1 MANDFDFFAETTK
14 AAELLTMKGV
24 RQGAELFAAA
34 AVLAITK
41 GGLLTDLTPDN
52 VAAIL
57 PLGRSASA
65 RALRLLE
72 RCGFLVRSLRLATGV
87 LETNSEENTERNL
100 FAVKNTPK
108 NDDLEVEKCR
118 KTPKSEDEEDEKTNS
133 GESTSGDGE
142 NPNSETPSPV
152 PPFPPDPLPLT
163 TPTSIPPIIP
173 LSPTPETVPTSVSLS
188 SESSRAYASERA
200 DVAGG
205 VAGLQPANTP
215 SLDKDP
221 SSDGREQS
229 EDVKEEDIPHGDEL
243 FSDYGRA
250 LLAQIDAENAAKN
263 AAVAKT
269 PSKTPSEG
277 QITAARAEVAQV
289 ITPSENKPKKDR
301 LTLFSN
307 SDVAKL
313 VTFTPSGVADV
324 TALAKILPDLAAQGC
339 DLAYYFCAV
348 RDWSDSSNTRRTA
361 RGWIATLRNF
371 YRGDLDKGRARKI
384 IPTTAKNP
392 LDDFDS
398 IFA

>member
-14 AAELLTMKGV
+14 AAGLLIARGV
-24 RQGAELFAAA
+24 KQGAELLAAA
-34 AVLAITK
+34 SVLAIAK

-52 VAAIL
+52 VAAVL

-72 RCGFLVRSLRLATGV
+72 RHGFLVRSLRLAAGV
-87 LETNSEENTERNL
+87 LETNSEENTERKP
-100 FAVKNTPK
+100 FVVKNTPK
-108 NDDLEVEKCR
+108 NDGSEGEECG

-133 GESTSGDGE
+133 GESASEDGE
-142 NPNSETPSPV
+142 KTETETPSPV
-152 PPFPPDPLPLT
+152 PPFSPNPLPLT
-163 TPTSIPPIIP
+163 TPTPIPPIIP
-173 LSPTPETVPTSVSLS
+173 LSPTPESVPTPVSLS

-200 DVAGG
+200 DVDGG
-205 VAGLQPANTP
+205 VAGLPPANTP
-215 SLDKDP
+215 SLNCPP
-221 SSDGREQS
+221 SSDGCEKT
-229 EDVKEEDIPHGDEL
+229 EDEEDIPHGDAL

-250 LLAQIDAENAAKN
+250 LLAEIDAENAAKN
-263 AAVAKT
+263 TELAKT

-277 QITAARAEVAQV
+277 LITAARAEVAQD

-324 TALAKILPDLAAQGC
+324 TALAKVLPDLAAQGC

-361 RGWIATLRNF
+361 RGWLATLRNF

-384 IPTTAKNP
+384 IPTTP

>member
-14 AAELLTMKGV
+14 AADLLAAAGV
-24 RQGAELFAAA
+24 KQGAELLAAA
-34 AVLAITK
+34 AVLAIAK
-41 GGLLTDLTPDN
+41 GGLLTDLTPDT
-52 VAAIL
+52 VAAVL

-72 RCGFLVRSLRLATGV
+72 RHGFLVRSLRLAAGV
-87 LETNSEENTERNL
+87 METNSDKNTERKP
-100 FAVKNTPK
+100 FVVKNTPK
-108 NDDLEVEKCR
+108 NDGLEGEQCG
-118 KTPKSEDEEDEKTNS
+118 KTPKSEDKEDEKTNS
-133 GESTSGDGE
+133 GESASKDGE
-142 NPNSETPSPV
+142 NPETDTPSPV
-152 PPFPPDPLPLT
+152 PPFSPVPLPLT
-163 TPTSIPPIIP
+163 TPTPIPPIIP
-173 LSPTPETVPTSVSLS
+173 LSPTPESVPTPVSLS
-188 SESSRAYASERA
+188 SESSRACASERA
-200 DVAGG
+200 DVDGG
-205 VAGLQPANTP
+205 VAGLPPANTP
-215 SLDKDP
+215 SLDTSP
-221 SSDGREQS
+221 SSDGCEKK
-229 EDVKEEDIPHGDEL
+229 EDEEDIPHGDAL

-250 LLAQIDAENAAKN
+250 LLAEIDAENAAKN
-263 AAVAKT
+263 TELAKT

-301 LTLFSN
+301 LTLFAN

-324 TALAKILPDLAAQGC
+324 TALAKVLPDLAAQGC
-339 DLAYYFCAV
+339 DLAYYYCTV

-361 RGWIATLRNF
+361 RGWLATLRNF

-384 IPTTAKNP
+384 IPTTVNP

>member
-1 MANDFDFFAETTK
+1 MANDFDFFAETAK
-14 AAELLTMKGV
+14 AAELLTAAGV
-24 RQGAELFAAA
+24 KQGAELFAAA
-34 AVLAITK
+34 AVLAIAK

-52 VAAIL
+52 VTAAL

-65 RALRLLE
+65 RALRALE
-72 RCGFLVRSLRLATGV
+72 RHGFLVRSLRLAAGV
-87 LETNSEENTERNL
+87 LETNSEKNTERNP
-100 FAVKNTPK
+100 FVVKNTPK
-108 NDDLEVEKCR
+108 NDGSEGEKCG
-118 KTPKSEDEEDEKTNS
+118 KTPKSEGKEDEKTNS
-133 GESTSGDGE
+133 GESVTGGGE
-142 NPNSETPSPV
+142 KPETDTPSPV
-152 PPFPPDPLPLT
+152 PPFPPVSLPLT
-163 TPTSIPPIIP
+163 TPTPIPPISP
-173 LSPTPETVPTSVSLS
+173 FPPTPEIVPTPDSLS

-200 DVAGG
+200 GVVGG
-205 VAGLQPANTP
+205 VAGLPPANTP
-215 SLDKDP
+215 SHDIAP
-221 SSDGREQS
+221 SSDSCEKI
-229 EDVKEEDIPHGDEL
+229 EDEEDIPHGDEL

-263 AAVAKT
+263 AE
-269 PSKTPSEG
+269 PSGIPLKTPSEG
-277 QITAARAEVAQV
+277 QITAARAEVGQV

-313 VTFTPSGVADV
+313 VTFSSSGVADV
-324 TALAKILPDLAAQGC
+324 AALARVLPDLAAQGC

-361 RGWIATLRNF
+361 RGWLATLRNF

-384 IPTTAKNP
+384 IPTTANP

>member
-1 MANDFDFFAETTK
+1 MANGFDFFAETTK
-14 AAELLTMKGV
+14 AAEFLTEAGV
-24 RQGAELFAAA
+24 KQGAELLAAA
-34 AVLAITK
+34 AVLAIAK
-41 GGLLTDLTPDN
+41 GGMLTDLTPDI
-52 VAAIL
+52 VADAL

-72 RCGFLVRSLRLATGV
+72 RHGFLVRSLRLAAGV
-87 LETNSEENTERNL
+87 METNSEENTEREP
-100 FAVKNTPK
+100 FVVKNTPK
-108 NDDLEVEKCR
+108 NDGSEGEKCG
-118 KTPKSEDEEDEKTNS
+118 KTPKSESEEDKKTNS
-133 GESTSGDGE
+133 GESASEDGE
-142 NPNSETPSPV
+142 KPETDTPSPV
-152 PPFPPDPLPLT
+152 PPFSPNPLPLT
-163 TPTSIPPIIP
+163 TPTPIPPISP
-173 LSPTPETVPTSVSLS
+173 FPPTPKTVPTPVSCS
-188 SESSRAYASERA
+188 CESSRAYASERA
-200 DVAGG
+200 DVDGG
-205 VAGLQPANTP
+205 VAGLPPAKTP
-215 SLDKDP
+215 SLDTSP
-221 SSDGREQS
+221 SSDGCEET
-229 EDVKEEDIPHGDEL
+229 EDEDIPHGDAL

-250 LLAQIDAENAAKN
+250 LLAEIDAENAAKN
-263 AAVAKT
+263 TELAKT
-269 PSKTPSEG
+269 PSKTPSDG

-324 TALAKILPDLAAQGC
+324 TALAKVLPDLAAQGC

-361 RGWIATLRNF
+361 RGWLATLRNF

-384 IPTTAKNP
+384 IPTTSNP

>member
-14 AAELLTMKGV
+14 AADLLLEKGV

-34 AVLAITK
+34 AVLSVAK

-52 VAAIL
+52 VAAVL

-65 RALRLLE
+65 RALRCLE
-72 RCGFLVRSLRLATGV
+72 RHGFLVRSLRLAAGV
-87 LETNSEENTERNL
+87 LETNSEENTERKP
-100 FAVKNTPK
+100 FVVKNTPK
-108 NDDLEVEKCR
+108 NDGLEGGKCG
-118 KTPKSEDEEDEKTNS
+118 KTPKSEDKEDEKTNS
-133 GESTSGDGE
+133 NESTFGDGE
-142 NPNSETPSPV
+142 KSETDTPSPV
-152 PPFPPDPLPLT
+152 PPFSPNPLPLT
-163 TPTSIPPIIP
+163 TPTPIPPISP
-173 LSPTPETVPTSVSLS
+173 FSPTPENAPTPVGLS
-188 SESSRAYASERA
+188 SESSRACASERA
-200 DVAGG
+200 DVDGG

-221 SSDGREQS
+221 SSDGREKI
-229 EDVKEEDIPHGDEL
+229 EDEDIPHGDEL

-263 AAVAKT
+263 ATPSEMPLKT
-269 PSKTPSEG
+269 PAEG

-313 VTFTPSGVADV
+313 VTFTPAGVADV
-324 TALAKILPDLAAQGC
+324 TALARVLPDLAAQGC

-361 RGWIATLRNF
+361 RGWLATLRNF

-384 IPTTAKNP
+384 IPTTTNP

>member
-14 AAELLTMKGV
+14 AADLLIARGV
-24 RQGAELFAAA
+24 KQGAELLAAA
-34 AVLAITK
+34 SVLAIAK

-52 VAAIL
+52 VAAVL

-72 RCGFLVRSLRLATGV
+72 RHGFLVRSLRLAAGV
-87 LETNSEENTERNL
+87 LETNSEENTERKP
-100 FAVKNTPK
+100 FVVKNTPK
-108 NDDLEVEKCR
+108 NDGSEGEKCG

-133 GESTSGDGE
+133 GESASEDGE
-142 NPNSETPSPV
+142 KPETETPSPV
-152 PPFPPDPLPLT
+152 PPFSPNPLPLT
-163 TPTSIPPIIP
+163 TPTPIPPIIP
-173 LSPTPETVPTSVSLS
+173 LSPTPESVPTPVSLS

-200 DVAGG
+200 DVDGG
-205 VAGLQPANTP
+205 VAGLPPANTP
-215 SLDKDP
+215 SLNCPP
-221 SSDGREQS
+221 SSDGCEKT
-229 EDVKEEDIPHGDEL
+229 EDEEDIPHGDAL

-250 LLAQIDAENAAKN
+250 LLAEIDAENAAKN
-263 AAVAKT
+263 TELAKT

-277 QITAARAEVAQV
+277 QITAARAEVAQD

-324 TALAKILPDLAAQGC
+324 TALAKVLPDLAAQGC

-361 RGWIATLRNF
+361 RGWLATLRNF

-384 IPTTAKNP
+384 IPTTP

>member
-1 MANDFDFFAETTK
+1 MVNDFDFFAETTK
-14 AAELLTMKGV
+14 AADLLTAAGV
-24 RQGAELFAAA
+24 KQGAELFAAA
-34 AVLAITK
+34 AVLSLAK

-52 VAAIL
+52 VAAVL

-65 RALRLLE
+65 RALRVLE
-72 RCGFLVRSLRLATGV
+72 RHGFLVRSLRLAAGV
-87 LETNSEENTERNL
+87 METNSEENTERKP
-100 FAVKNTPK
+100 FVVKNTPK
-108 NDDLEVEKCR
+108 NDGLEGEKCG

-133 GESTSGDGE
+133 GENTSGDGE

-152 PPFPPDPLPLT
+152 PPFSPNPLPLT
-163 TPTSIPPIIP
+163 TPTPIPPISP
-173 LSPTPETVPTSVSLS
+173 FPPTPETVPTPVSLS
-188 SESSRAYASERA
+188 CESSRAYASVRA

-205 VAGLQPANTP
+205 VAGLSPANTP

-221 SSDGREQS
+221 SSDSCEGIN
-229 EDVKEEDIPHGDEL
+229 DEEDIPHGDEL

-263 AAVAKT
+263 AEVAKT
-269 PSKTPSEG
+269 PSKTLSEG

-289 ITPSENKPKKDR
+289 ITPTENKPKKDR
-301 LTLFSN
+301 LTLFAN

-324 TALAKILPDLAAQGC
+324 TALAKVLPDLAAQGC

-348 RDWSDSSNTRRTA
+348 RDWSDSSNTRRTS
-361 RGWIATLRNF
+361 RGWLATLRNF

-384 IPTTAKNP
+384 IPTTANP

>member
-14 AAELLTMKGV
+14 AANLLTAAGV
-24 RQGAELFAAA
+24 KQGAELLAAA
-34 AVLAITK
+34 AVLSIAK

-52 VAAIL
+52 VAAVL

-72 RCGFLVRSLRLATGV
+72 RHGFLVRSLRLAAGV
-87 LETNSEENTERNL
+87 METNSEENTGRKP
-100 FAVKNTPK
+100 FVVKNTPK
-108 NDDLEVEKCR
+108 NDGLEGEKCG
-118 KTPKSEDEEDEKTNS
+118 KTPKSEDEDSEKTNS
-133 GESTSGDGE
+133 GESATGE
-142 NPNSETPSPV
+142 GANTDSATPSPV
-152 PPFPPDPLPLT
+152 PPFSPIPLPLT
-163 TPTSIPPIIP
+163 TPTPIPPISP
-173 LSPTPETVPTSVSLS
+173 FPPTPENVPTPVSLS
-188 SESSRAYASERA
+188 RESSRACASERA
-200 DVAGG
+200 DVDGG
-205 VAGLQPANTP
+205 VAGLPPANTP

-221 SSDGREQS
+221 SSVGCEEK
-229 EDVKEEDIPHGDEL
+229 EDEEDIPHGDEL

-263 AAVAKT
+263 AELAKT

-289 ITPSENKPKKDR
+289 ITPNENKPKKDR

-324 TALAKILPDLAAQGC
+324 TALAKVLPDLAAQGC

-361 RGWIATLRNF
+361 RGWLATLRNF

-384 IPTTAKNP
+384 IPTTANP

>member
-1 MANDFDFFAETTK
+1 MANEFDFFAETTK
-14 AAELLTMKGV
+14 AADLLTATGV
-24 RQGAELFAAA
+24 KQGAELLAAA
-34 AVLAITK
+34 AVLSIAK
-41 GGLLTDLTPDN
+41 SGLLTDLTPDN
-52 VAAIL
+52 VAEVL

-72 RCGFLVRSLRLATGV
+72 RHGFLVRSLRLAAGV
-87 LETNSEENTERNL
+87 METNREENTERNP
-100 FAVKNTPK
+100 FVVKNTPK
-108 NDDLEVEKCR
+108 NDGLEGEKCG

-133 GESTSGDGE
+133 GESVTEEDA
-142 NPNSETPSPV
+142 NTNSATPSPV
-152 PPFPPDPLPLT
+152 PPFSPVPLPLT
-163 TPTSIPPIIP
+163 TPTPIPPISP
-173 LSPTPETVPTSVSLS
+173 FSPTPETVPTPVSLS
-188 SESSRAYASERA
+188 RESSHAYASERA
-200 DVAGG
+200 DVDGG
-205 VAGLQPANTP
+205 VAGLPPANTP

-221 SSDGREQS
+221 SLDGCEKI
-229 EDVKEEDIPHGDEL
+229 ENEEDIPHGDAL

-250 LLAQIDAENAAKN
+250 LLAEIDAENAAKN
-263 AAVAKT
+263 AELAKT

-324 TALAKILPDLAAQGC
+324 TALAKVLPDLAAQGC

-361 RGWIATLRNF
+361 RGWLATLRNF

-384 IPTTAKNP
+384 IPTTVNP
-392 LDDFDS
+392 VDDFDS

>member
-14 AAELLTMKGV
+14 AADLLIAKDAK
-24 RQGAELFAAA
+24 QGAELFAAA
-34 AVLAITK
+34 AVLAIAK
-41 GGLLTDLTPDN
+41 GGLLTDLTPDS
-52 VAAIL
+52 VAAVL

-72 RCGFLVRSLRLATGV
+72 RSGFLVRSLRLAAGV
-87 LETNSEENTERNL
+87 LETNSKENTERNP

-108 NDDLEVEKCR
+108 NDGSEGEKCG

-133 GESTSGDGE
+133 GESVTEDGE
-142 NPNSETPSPV
+142 KPETATPSPV
-152 PPFPPDPLPLT
+152 PPFPPVPLPLT
-163 TPTSIPPIIP
+163 TPTPIPPISP
-173 LSPTPETVPTSVSLS
+173 FPPTPEIVPTPVSLS
-188 SESSRAYASERA
+188 CESSRAYASERA

-205 VAGLQPANTP
+205 VAGLSPANTP
-215 SLDKDP
+215 SLNTPP
-221 SSDGREQS
+221 SLDGCEKT
-229 EDVKEEDIPHGDEL
+229 EDEEDIPHGDEL

-263 AAVAKT
+263 GELAKT

-289 ITPSENKPKKDR
+289 IAPTENKPKKDR

-313 VTFTPSGVADV
+313 VTFTPAGVADV
-324 TALAKILPDLAAQGC
+324 TALAKVLPDLAAQGC

-361 RGWIATLRNF
+361 RGWLATLRNF
-371 YRGDLDKGRARKI
+371 FRGDLDKGRARKI
-384 IPTTAKNP
+384 IPTTVAQ
-392 LDDFDS
+392 DDFDS

>member
-1 MANDFDFFAETTK
+1 MANDFDFFAETIK
-14 AAELLTMKGV
+14 AADLLTAAGV
-24 RQGAELFAAA
+24 KQGAELFAAA
-34 AVLAITK
+34 TVLTIAK

-52 VAAIL
+52 VAAVL

-72 RCGFLVRSLRLATGV
+72 RHGFLVRSLRLAAGV
-87 LETNSEENTERNL
+87 LETNSKENTVRKP
-100 FAVKNTPK
+100 FVVKNTPK
-108 NDDLEVEKCR
+108 NDGLEGEKCG

-133 GESTSGDGE
+133 DESTSGEGT
-142 NPNSETPSPV
+142 NPNSATPSPV
-152 PPFPPDPLPLT
+152 PPFSPSPLPLT
-163 TPTSIPPIIP
+163 TPTPIPPISP
-173 LSPTPETVPTSVSLS
+173 FPPTPETVPTPVSLS
-188 SESSRAYASERA
+188 CESSRAYAGERA
-200 DVAGG
+200 DVDGG
-205 VAGLQPANTP
+205 VAGLPPANTP
-215 SLDKDP
+215 TLGKDP
-221 SSDGREQS
+221 SSDGCEQT
-229 EDVKEEDIPHGDEL
+229 EDVKEEDIPHGDDL

-263 AAVAKT
+263 AELAKT
-269 PSKTPSEG
+269 PSETPPEG

-289 ITPSENKPKKDR
+289 ITPTENKPKKDR
-301 LTLFSN
+301 LTLFAN

-324 TALAKILPDLAAQGC
+324 TALAKVLPDLAAQGC

-361 RGWIATLRNF
+361 RGWLATLRNF

-384 IPTTAKNP
+384 IPTTVNP

>member
-1 MANDFDFFAETTK
+1 MANEFDFFAETTK
-14 AAELLTMKGV
+14 AANLLTATGV
-24 RQGAELFAAA
+24 KQGAELLAAA
-34 AVLAITK
+34 AVLAIAK
-41 GGLLTDLTPDN
+41 GGLLTDLTPDS
-52 VAAIL
+52 VAAAL

-72 RCGFLVRSLRLATGV
+72 RHGFLVRSLRLAAGV
-87 LETNSEENTERNL
+87 METNSEENTGRNP

-108 NDDLEVEKCR
+108 NDGSEGEKCG

-133 GESTSGDGE
+133 GESVTGE
-142 NPNSETPSPV
+142 DEKTETDTPSPV
-152 PPFPPDPLPLT
+152 PPFSPNPLPLT
-163 TPTSIPPIIP
+163 TPTPIPPISP
-173 LSPTPETVPTSVSLS
+173 FSPTPETVPTPDSLS
-188 SESSRAYASERA
+188 CESSRVYASERA
-200 DVAGG
+200 DVDGG
-205 VAGLQPANTP
+205 VAGLPPANTP
-215 SLDKDP
+215 SLNCPP
-221 SSDGREQS
+221 SSDGCGQT
-229 EDVKEEDIPHGDEL
+229 EDEEDIPHGDAL

-250 LLAQIDAENAAKN
+250 LLAEIDAENAARN
-263 AAVAKT
+263 AELTKT

-307 SDVAKL
+307 SEVAKL

-324 TALAKILPDLAAQGC
+324 TALARVLPDLTAQGC

-361 RGWIATLRNF
+361 RGWLATLRNF

-384 IPTTAKNP
+384 IPTAVADP
-392 LDDFDS
+392 FDDL
-398 IFA
+398 

>member
-14 AAELLTMKGV
+14 AAEILTAAGAK
-24 RQGAELFAAA
+24 QGAELFAAA
-34 AVLAITK
+34 AVLSIAK
-41 GGLLTDLTPDN
+41 GGLLTDLTPDT
-52 VAAIL
+52 VAAVL

-72 RCGFLVRSLRLATGV
+72 RHGFLVRSLRLAAGV
-87 LETNSEENTERNL
+87 LETNSEENTERKP

-108 NDDLEVEKCR
+108 NDGLEGEKCG

-133 GESTSGDGE
+133 GESVTEDGE
-142 NPNSETPSPV
+142 KTETETPSPV
-152 PPFPPDPLPLT
+152 PPFSPNPLPLT
-163 TPTSIPPIIP
+163 TPTPIPPI
-173 LSPTPETVPTSVSLS
+173 SPFPPAPEIVTTPVSLS
-188 SESSRAYASERA
+188 CESSRACASERA
-200 DVAGG
+200 DVDGG
-205 VAGLQPANTP
+205 VAGLPPANTP
-215 SLDKDP
+215 SLSTNP
-221 SSDGREQS
+221 SSDGCEKT
-229 EDVKEEDIPHGDEL
+229 EGENEEDIPHGDEL

-263 AAVAKT
+263 AELAKT

-324 TALAKILPDLAAQGC
+324 TALAKVLPDLAAQGC
-339 DLAYYFCAV
+339 DLAYYYAAV

-384 IPTTAKNP
+384 IPTTVNAQ
-392 LDDFDS
+392 DDFDS

>member
-14 AAELLTMKGV
+14 AADLLTAKGV
-24 RQGAELFAAA
+24 KQGAELLAAA
-34 AVLAITK
+34 AVLAIAK
-41 GGLLTDLTPDN
+41 GGLLTDLTSDN
-52 VAAIL
+52 VAAVL

-72 RCGFLVRSLRLATGV
+72 RHSFLVRSLRLAAGV
-87 LETNSEENTERNL
+87 METNSEENTEHNP
-100 FAVKNTPK
+100 FVVKNTPK
-108 NDDLEVEKCR
+108 NDGLEGEKCG

-133 GESTSGDGE
+133 GENTSGEGT

-152 PPFPPDPLPLT
+152 PPFSPIPLPLT
-163 TPTSIPPIIP
+163 TPTPIPPISP
-173 LSPTPETVPTSVSLS
+173 FSPTPENVPTPVSLS
-188 SESSRAYASERA
+188 CESSRAYASERA
-200 DVAGG
+200 DVDGG
-205 VAGLQPANTP
+205 VAGLPPANTP
-215 SLDKDP
+215 SLNCPP
-221 SSDGREQS
+221 SSDGCKKT
-229 EDVKEEDIPHGDEL
+229 EDEEDIPHGDAL

-250 LLAQIDAENAAKN
+250 LLAEIDAENAAKN
-263 AAVAKT
+263 AELAET
-269 PSKTPSEG
+269 PSKTPPDG

-313 VTFTPSGVADV
+313 VTFTPAGVADV
-324 TALAKILPDLAAQGC
+324 TALAKVLPDLAAQGC

-361 RGWIATLRNF
+361 RGWLATLRNF

-384 IPTTAKNP
+384 IPTTVNAQ
-392 LDDFDS
+392 DDFDS

>member
-14 AAELLTMKGV
+14 AADLLTAAGV
-24 RQGAELFAAA
+24 KQGAELFAAA
-34 AVLAITK
+34 AVLAIAK

-52 VAAIL
+52 VAAVL
-57 PLGRSASA
+57 PLGRSAST

-72 RCGFLVRSLRLATGV
+72 RHGFLVRSLRLAAGV
-87 LETNSEENTERNL
+87 METNSEEDTEREP
-100 FAVKNTPK
+100 FVVKNTPK
-108 NDDLEVEKCR
+108 NDGSEGEKCG
-118 KTPKSEDEEDEKTNS
+118 KTPKSEDEKDEKTNS
-133 GESTSGDGE
+133 GESTSEDGE
-142 NPNSETPSPV
+142 NPETDTPSPV
-152 PPFPPDPLPLT
+152 PPFPPVPLPLT
-163 TPTSIPPIIP
+163 TPTPIPPISP
-173 LSPTPETVPTSVSLS
+173 FPPTPETVPTPVSLS
-188 SESSRAYASERA
+188 GESSRAYASEQA
-200 DVAGG
+200 GVDGG
-205 VAGLQPANTP
+205 VAGLPPANTP
-215 SLDKDP
+215 SLDTPP
-221 SSDGREQS
+221 SLDGCEKT
-229 EDVKEEDIPHGDEL
+229 EDEEDIPRGDAL

-263 AAVAKT
+263 TELAKT

-313 VTFTPSGVADV
+313 VSFTPSGVADV
-324 TALAKILPDLAAQGC
+324 SALARVLPDLAAQGC

-361 RGWIATLRNF
+361 RGWLATLRNF

-384 IPTTAKNP
+384 IPTTVNAQ
-392 LDDFDS
+392 DDFDS

>member
-1 MANDFDFFAETTK
+1 MADNFDFFAETTK
-14 AAELLTMKGV
+14 AADLLIEKGAK
-24 RQGAELFAAA
+24 QGAELFAAA
-34 AVLAITK
+34 AVLAVAK

-52 VAAIL
+52 VAAVL

-65 RALRLLE
+65 RALRALE
-72 RCGFLVRSLRLATGV
+72 RHGFLVRSLRLAEGV
-87 LETNSEENTERNL
+87 LETNSKENTERNP

-108 NDDLEVEKCR
+108 NDGSEGEKCG

-133 GESTSGDGE
+133 GESVTGE
-142 NPNSETPSPV
+142 GEKPETDTPSPV
-152 PPFPPDPLPLT
+152 PPFSPNPLPLT
-163 TPTSIPPIIP
+163 TPTPIPPISP
-173 LSPTPETVPTSVSLS
+173 FSPTPETVPTPVSLS
-188 SESSRAYASERA
+188 GESSRAYASERA
-200 DVAGG
+200 DVDGG
-205 VAGLQPANTP
+205 VAGLPPANTP
-215 SLDKDP
+215 SHDTAP
-221 SSDGREQS
+221 SSDGCEKT
-229 EDVKEEDIPHGDEL
+229 EGEEDIPHGDAL

-250 LLAQIDAENAAKN
+250 LLAEIDAENAAKN
-263 AAVAKT
+263 AELAKT

-289 ITPSENKPKKDR
+289 ITPTENKPKKDR

-307 SDVAKL
+307 SDVAEL

-324 TALAKILPDLAAQGC
+324 TALARVLPDLAAQGC
-339 DLAYYFCAV
+339 DLAYYYCAV

-361 RGWIATLRNF
+361 RGWLATLRNF

-384 IPTTAKNP
+384 IPTSANP

>member
-1 MANDFDFFAETTK
+1 MVNDFDFFAETTK
-14 AAELLTMKGV
+14 AAELLIAAGV
-24 RQGAELFAAA
+24 KQGAELLAAA
-34 AVLAITK
+34 AVLAIAK

-52 VAAIL
+52 VAAVL

-72 RCGFLVRSLRLATGV
+72 RHGFLVRSLRLAAGV
-87 LETNSEENTERNL
+87 METNSEENTEHNP

-108 NDDLEVEKCR
+108 NDGSEVEKCR
-118 KTPKSEDEEDEKTNS
+118 KTPKSEAEEVEKTNS
-133 GESTSGDGE
+133 GESGSGEGKKPETD
-142 NPNSETPSPV
+142 TPSPV
-152 PPFPPDPLPLT
+152 PPFPPVPLPLT
-163 TPTSIPPIIP
+163 TPTPIPPISP
-173 LSPTPETVPTSVSLS
+173 FPPTPETVPTPVSLS
-188 SESSRAYASERA
+188 GESSRAYASERA
-200 DVAGG
+200 DVVGG
-205 VAGLQPANTP
+205 VAGLPPANTP
-215 SLDKDP
+215 SLNCPP
-221 SSDGREQS
+221 SSDGCKKT
-229 EDVKEEDIPHGDEL
+229 EDEEDIPHGDEL

-250 LLAQIDAENAAKN
+250 LLAEIDAENAAQN
-263 AAVAKT
+263 GELVET

-289 ITPSENKPKKDR
+289 IAPTENKPKKDR

-313 VTFTPSGVADV
+313 VSFTPAGVADV
-324 TALAKILPDLAAQGC
+324 TALARVLPDLAAQGC

-361 RGWIATLRNF
+361 RGWLATLRNF

-384 IPTTAKNP
+384 IPTTVNAR
-392 LDDFDS
+392 DDFDS

>member
-1 MANDFDFFAETTK
+1 MANDFDFFAEITK
-14 AAELLTMKGV
+14 AAGLLTEKGV
-24 RQGAELFAAA
+24 KQGAELFAAA
-34 AVLAITK
+34 AVLSIAK

-52 VAAIL
+52 VASAL

-72 RCGFLVRSLRLATGV
+72 RHGFLVRSLRLAAGV
-87 LETNSEENTERNL
+87 LETNREENAERNP

-108 NDDLEVEKCR
+108 NDGLEGEKCE
-118 KTPKSEDEEDEKTNS
+118 KTPKSEGEEDGKTNS
-133 GESTSGDGE
+133 GENTSGEGTAL
-142 NPNSETPSPV
+142 NFVTPSPV
-152 PPFPPDPLPLT
+152 SPFSPNPLPLT
-163 TPTSIPPIIP
+163 TPTPLPPISP
-173 LSPTPETVPTSVSLS
+173 FPPTPETVPTPVSLS
-188 SESSRAYASERA
+188 GESSRAYASERA
-200 DVAGG
+200 DVDGG
-205 VAGLQPANTP
+205 VAGLPPANTP
-215 SLDKDP
+215 SHDTAPSLDGCEKT
-221 SSDGREQS
+221 
-229 EDVKEEDIPHGDEL
+229 EDEEDIPHGDEL

-250 LLAQIDAENAAKN
+250 LLAEIDAENAAKN
-263 AAVAKT
+263 AELAKT
-269 PSKTPSEG
+269 PSETPSEG

-289 ITPSENKPKKDR
+289 ITPTENKPKKDR
-301 LTLFSN
+301 LTLFAN

-324 TALAKILPDLAAQGC
+324 TALAKVLPDLAAQGC

-361 RGWIATLRNF
+361 RGWLATLRNF

-384 IPTTAKNP
+384 IPTTVNP